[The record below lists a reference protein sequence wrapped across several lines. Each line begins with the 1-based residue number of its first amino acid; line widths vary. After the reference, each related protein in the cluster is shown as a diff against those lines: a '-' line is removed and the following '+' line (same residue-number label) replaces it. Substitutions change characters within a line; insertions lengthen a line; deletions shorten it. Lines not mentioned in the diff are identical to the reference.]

1 MIGIVDYGAG
11 NLNSVLKAFSYLGL
25 PAKLVTT
32 PEQMPEVERLVIPGV
47 GSFGAALTELRKR
60 NLYPAV
66 LSWMKENR
74 PLLGICLGFQL
85 LFEKSE
91 ESPEERGWAIFPGAC
106 QRLKAAK
113 VPHMG
118 WNAVE
123 IIQPDPLFSELKNSE
138 YFYFVHSYGVFQTS
152 GQVLGITHYGRP
164 FVAVIKVGRI
174 YGVQFHPEKS
184 GPAGL
189 KILQN
194 WGTRC

>member
-1 MIGIVDYGAG
+1 MIGIIDYGAG
-11 NLNSVLKAFSYLGL
+11 NLSSVLKAFSYLRL
-25 PAKLVTT
+25 PAKLVTS
-32 PEQMPEVERLVIPGV
+32 PEEIQEVERLVIPGV
-47 GSFGAALTELRKR
+47 GAFGAALRELRKR
-60 NLYPAV
+60 NLLPAV

-91 ESPEERGWAIFPGAC
+91 ESPEERGLAIFPGSC
-106 QRLKAAK
+106 QKLRAAK

-123 IIQPDPLFSELKNSE
+123 IIQPDPLFSELTASE
-138 YFYFVHSYGVFQTS
+138 YFYFVHSYAILQTS

-164 FVAVIKVGRI
+164 FVAVIKLGRI

-184 GPAGL
+184 GVAGL
-189 KILQN
+189 KLLQN